1 MNICRKFT
9 IRIFGC
15 ANPSNEKFL
24 EMFQVA
30 DELKIKTSIPCYYEL
45 WFVFIGKWTK
55 IVNYWS
61 RRGSWII
68 VFWLVFTSRTDAKV
82 SCMMHSVHTCT
93 CKNAVGIFEVIRL
106 KNLFAGY
113 TDSSNPDNGPPH
125 TAAEDSEETR

>member
-1 MNICRKFT
+1 M
-9 IRIFGC
+9 FGC

-82 SCMMHSVHTCT
+82 SCMMHALHTFT

-113 TDSSNPDNGPPH
+113 TDSSNSDNGPPH
-125 TAAEDSEETR
+125 TAEEDSEENR

>member
-1 MNICRKFT
+1 M
-9 IRIFGC
+9 
-15 ANPSNEKFL
+15 
-24 EMFQVA
+24 
-30 DELKIKTSIPCYYEL
+30 
-45 WFVFIGKWTK
+45 
-55 IVNYWS
+55 NYWS

-93 CKNAVGIFEVIRL
+93 CKNAVGIFEVIGL